1 MSLKAAL
8 DQAALEAKRK
18 ELADAGTPFI
28 TTDKFGDIVFE
39 DDSFYTDYTVDGQ
52 VFGKDFVFYDPM
64 MSTFNKAVN
73 QVIRYTGGI
82 PSKYRYTFV
91 PQNIIEKGVK
101 TDDKQYYLGNIL
113 KGDNLDSL
121 SKNGIFVDLT
131 GVKDFDKE
139 FEKQG
144 ISTKGFLIPYAE
156 TKQRDLFSNIRDYE
170 IGKASEDNTI
180 KWGEIK
186 GLSKVGDQ
194 YVYATDTTPI
204 GGIDQASGYAGV
216 EGLKGNWYKKPSGGG
231 LLGDI
236 GRGIASVPFG
246 AELLGAAAL
255 LNPLT
260 APYAPYIYAGASGL
274 RGGATGQD
282 PLKVGLQTGLTVGI
296 ASYLGGA
303 GGEPTGTPGAVGG
316 TPGVSEVFP
325 VAPPQIGV
333 APLPPQAAGA
343 GLGALANAP
352 GSSMAVQVAPPTPSS
367 TPVPDSVSL
376 KETLG
381 ITPKYGEGATLV
393 PGSAAEALALKT
405 GATLAPVAVPGGSAA
420 PIIDKSFP
428 APDVPEPFTP
438 TPITEIGM
446 EALKQLSPAPLVAGS
461 AVLGALAPPPEEP
474 PGEASRVYEPRGF
487 DVRLSDVAPIDVAGT
502 PIPTVNFSGATP
514 VEAGG
519 LAAPRGVG
527 SLISIP
533 TYAPTLTYAP
543 MTEGQAMESVYLLP
557 PELTSE
563 NASVAPVTPMRE
575 GGLAALAQDL
585 ASKGRGGDTMLAH
598 ITPEEAEILK
608 ALGGAGTIN
617 PETGLPEFLKIGGI
631 DLNPRRGMKFNFG
644 PLGNVRVGRKS
655 SDLLL
660 AAGAGYAGATGFMGL
675 NPATAGMYYGGFRGL
690 ASGNLQEG
698 IMAGLS
704 AYGMGEGFQSY
715 GVGTPAAGAPTAPGG
730 VGGVS
735 GGTSVGPEAGAVTSA
750 NVPVGAEN
758 PLAGIEYMN
767 TPVAGINPLE
777 GSQLVGTIQTPGDIT
792 AASQAAEATRAGFP
806 LSEFDQ
812 AIQDAVYGPG
822 GPGVPADVAAYGDTP
837 YKSFGQ
843 TAAAPTSAQIAAQE
857 RVLYNPL
864 SDPEAGGFSDLGAPF
879 EYQAVSP
886 QNAASTAPTGFL
898 ARNLPA
904 GAQKYIADP
913 ILDASGMTLAAGTVL
928 GSSLLSGQQ
937 EKAAFERQQADAERK
952 RREQLGIYEDLAQ
965 RTMGGIRMARAG
977 GLMNLAQGGMTYME
991 AGGTTG
997 PTGIPR
1003 DVTGTGDGMSD
1014 SVPATIEGVQEAR
1027 LADGEFVIPA
1037 DVVADIGNGSS
1048 NAGSKKLYDMMDRIR
1063 KARHGTTKQ
1072 PPEINAERLM
1082 PV

>member
-1 MSLKAAL
+1 M
-8 DQAALEAKRK
+8 QR
-18 ELADAGTPFI
+18 
-28 TTDKFGDIVFE
+28 
-39 DDSFYTDYTVDGQ
+39 
-52 VFGKDFVFYDPM
+52 
-64 MSTFNKAVN
+64 
-73 QVIRYTGGI
+73 
-82 PSKYRYTFV
+82 PSKAR
-91 PQNIIEKGVK
+91 
-101 TDDKQYYLGNIL
+101 
-113 KGDNLDSL
+113 
-121 SKNGIFVDLT
+121 
-131 GVKDFDKE
+131 
-139 FEKQG
+139 
-144 ISTKGFLIPYAE
+144 
-156 TKQRDLFSNIRDYE
+156 LFSNIQNYE
-170 IGKASEDNTI
+170 IGKASKDNTI

-704 AYGMGEGFQSY
+704 AYGMG
-715 GVGTPAAGAPTAPGG
+715 AGLSVLWCWRPCGG
-730 VGGVS
+730 R
-735 GGTSVGPEAGAVTSA
+735 TYCAGWCRWRKWGYEC
-750 NVPVGAEN
+750 GA
-758 PLAGIEYMN
+758 
-767 TPVAGINPLE
+767 
-777 GSQLVGTIQTPGDIT
+777 
-792 AASQAAEATRAGFP
+792 
-806 LSEFDQ
+806 
-812 AIQDAVYGPG
+812 
-822 GPGVPADVAAYGDTP
+822 
-837 YKSFGQ
+837 
-843 TAAAPTSAQIAAQE
+843 
-857 RVLYNPL
+857 
-864 SDPEAGGFSDLGAPF
+864 
-879 EYQAVSP
+879 
-886 QNAASTAPTGFL
+886 
-898 ARNLPA
+898 
-904 GAQKYIADP
+904 
-913 ILDASGMTLAAGTVL
+913 
-928 GSSLLSGQQ
+928 
-937 EKAAFERQQADAERK
+937 
-952 RREQLGIYEDLAQ
+952 
-965 RTMGGIRMARAG
+965 
-977 GLMNLAQGGMTYME
+977 
-991 AGGTTG
+991 
-997 PTGIPR
+997 
-1003 DVTGTGDGMSD
+1003 
-1014 SVPATIEGVQEAR
+1014 
-1027 LADGEFVIPA
+1027 
-1037 DVVADIGNGSS
+1037 
-1048 NAGSKKLYDMMDRIR
+1048 
-1063 KARHGTTKQ
+1063 
-1072 PPEINAERLM
+1072 
-1082 PV
+1082 